1 MGATENNELEH
12 QIIETAK
19 QLFIEK
25 GFAETSM
32 SDIAARVGINR
43 PTLHYYFRT
52 RDRMFQAVFGSIV
65 MTLLP
70 KVQDII
76 KQDLPFID
84 RINRIL
90 DEYVTLFTENPDIP
104 RFICGEIQRDIAHLF
119 ATAKEMQFDK
129 IFLVIKDRMLQEM
142 ETGKLKKVPI
152 HTVFMTFYGLL
163 TFPLL
168 AKNLL
173 THIFLNDE
181 ADFPA
186 LMIEWKQY
194 IIFHMTNLLYHDK
207 EG

>member
-1 MGATENNELEH
+1 
-12 QIIETAK
+12 
-19 QLFIEK
+19 
-25 GFAETSM
+25 
-32 SDIAARVGINR
+32 
-43 PTLHYYFRT
+43 
-52 RDRMFQAVFGSIV
+52 
-65 MTLLP
+65 
-70 KVQDII
+70 
-76 KQDLPFID
+76 
-84 RINRIL
+84 
-90 DEYVTLFTENPDIP
+90 
-104 RFICGEIQRDIAHLF
+104 
-119 ATAKEMQFDK
+119 
-129 IFLVIKDRMLQEM
+129 M

>member
-52 RDRMFQAVFGSIV
+52 KDRMFQAVFGSIV

-104 RFICGEIQRDIAHLF
+104 RFICGEIQRDIDHLF
-119 ATAKEMQFDK
+119 ATAKDMQFDK

-142 ETGKLKKVPI
+142 ETGKLK
-152 HTVFMTFYGLL
+152 
-163 TFPLL
+163 
-168 AKNLL
+168 
-173 THIFLNDE
+173 
-181 ADFPA
+181 
-186 LMIEWKQY
+186 
-194 IIFHMTNLLYHDK
+194 
-207 EG
+207 

>member
-52 RDRMFQAVFGSIV
+52 KDRMFQAVFGSIV

-104 RFICGEIQRDIAHLF
+104 RFICGEIQH
-119 ATAKEMQFDK
+119 
-129 IFLVIKDRMLQEM
+129 
-142 ETGKLKKVPI
+142 PI
-152 HTVFMTFYGLL
+152 
-163 TFPLL
+163 
-168 AKNLL
+168 
-173 THIFLNDE
+173 
-181 ADFPA
+181 
-186 LMIEWKQY
+186 
-194 IIFHMTNLLYHDK
+194 
-207 EG
+207 